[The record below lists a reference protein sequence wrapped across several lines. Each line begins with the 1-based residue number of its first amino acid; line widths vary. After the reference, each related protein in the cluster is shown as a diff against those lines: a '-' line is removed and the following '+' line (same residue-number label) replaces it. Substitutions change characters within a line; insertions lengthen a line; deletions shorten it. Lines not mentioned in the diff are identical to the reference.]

1 MKKEFIKKNCKID
14 DIFFSPYHPIYGIG
28 KYKRKSIL
36 RKPSPG
42 MLIMAKKKYDI
53 DMKSSILIGD
63 KITDIKAGKSAGVGT
78 LILYRTNFK
87 NSSKENHIEIN
98 NLTKAISLIK

>member
-1 MKKEFIKKNCKID
+1 
-14 DIFFSPYHPIYGIG
+14 
-28 KYKRKSIL
+28 
-36 RKPSPG
+36 
-42 MLIMAKKKYDI
+42 MAKKKYDI

-87 NSSKENHIEIN
+87 IPLKRI
-98 NLTKAISLIK
+98 T